1 MKDWI
6 LSITITLA
14 ILATIALLAI
24 YAQEVLYVLVSI
36 GCITILCAATHSVIK
51 LLKDED

>member
-6 LSITITLA
+6 LSIIITLA
-14 ILATIALLAI
+14 ILAILALLAI

-36 GCITILCAATHSVIK
+36 GCITMLCIATYRIIK

>member
-6 LSITITLA
+6 LSIIITLS

-24 YAQEVLYVLVSI
+24 YAQEVLYVLASI
-36 GCITILCAATHSVIK
+36 VCITMLCAATHGVIK